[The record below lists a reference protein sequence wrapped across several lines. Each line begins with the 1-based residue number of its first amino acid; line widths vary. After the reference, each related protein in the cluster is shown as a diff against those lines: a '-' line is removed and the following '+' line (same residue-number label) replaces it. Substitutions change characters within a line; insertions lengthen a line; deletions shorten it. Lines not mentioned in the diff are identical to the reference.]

1 VLNKYSSGLKKL
13 DKRQLDE
20 ELRQLS
26 KECFHW
32 LMCLQE
38 KISITSSGGYTW
50 NNTCTSSGNT
60 WNDTCTSSGG
70 YTWNGTCTYT
80 RDKPSS
86 EIPQNQG
93 IVGLRIMKWDTNM
106 TFLPQFVLKL
116 VQLPSGWANVKQ
128 NKFWIAINE
137 PPAKMNLKQLERCIK
152 VSYKYFCKD

>member
-1 VLNKYSSGLKKL
+1 MLNKYSSGLEKL

-38 KISITSSGGYTW
+38 KLSITSSGGYTW
-50 NNTCTSSGNT
+50 NNTCTSSGN
-60 WNDTCTSSGG
+60 
-70 YTWNGTCTYT
+70 TWNGTCTYT

-116 VQLPSGWANVKQ
+116 IQLPGGWANVKQ
-128 NKFWIAINE
+128 NKFWIAIDE

-152 VSYKYFCKD
+152 VLYKYFFKD